1 LPFLLIKYL
10 VVYGLALNKK
20 VVKIGTRGSAL
31 ALWQATWIKNRLED
45 RYPEITLELIK
56 IKTKGDK
63 ISDVPLSKIGGK
75 GLFVKE
81 IEQALMDGR
90 IDMAVH
96 SMKDVPTEVPHGL
109 YIGIIPKRDDP
120 RDVLIAKRGGTFRT
134 IKRGAKIG
142 TSSLRR
148 KAQLL
153 YLRKDLQ
160 VVPLRGNLDTRIRKL
175 DKEDLDAIIVAS
187 AGVRRMELQ
196 EKVSEYLSPGIM
208 LPAIGQG
215 ALGIELRQG
224 DEKMYNLVAFLDH
237 HRTRLSIEAERSF
250 LKRLGGGCQVP
261 IAALG
266 ILEDKRLKLQGL
278 VADTE
283 GKQIIKDQI
292 EGEPSNAQEL
302 GRKLA
307 ERLLRKGAQKILDE
321 VYGGKR

>member
-1 LPFLLIKYL
+1 L
-10 VVYGLALNKK
+10 VLNKK

-31 ALWQATWIKNRLED
+31 ALWQATWIKKRFED
-45 RYPEITLELIK
+45 RYPEITIELIK

-96 SMKDVPTEVPHGL
+96 SMKDVPTEVPYGL
-109 YIGIIPKRDDP
+109 YIGIIPERDDP
-120 RDVLIAKRGGTFRT
+120 RDVLITKREGTLRT
-134 IKRGAKIG
+134 IKKGAKIG

-160 VVPLRGNLDTRIRKL
+160 VLPLRGNLDTRIRKL
-175 DKEDLDAIIVAS
+175 DTEDLDAIIVAS
-187 AGVRRMELQ
+187 AGVRRMGLQ

-208 LPAIGQG
+208 LPAVGQG

-224 DEKMYNLVAFLDH
+224 DEKIYNLVAFLDH
-237 HRTRLSIEAERSF
+237 HQTRLSVQAERSF
-250 LKRLGGGCQVP
+250 LKQLGGGCQVP

-266 ILEDKRLKLQGL
+266 IIEDRRLKLQGL
-278 VADTE
+278 VANTE
-283 GKQIIKDQI
+283 GTQIIKDQI

-302 GRKLA
+302 GKELA
-307 ERLLRKGAQKILDE
+307 ERLLRKGAQNILDE
-321 VYGGKR
+321 VYGGRR

>member
-1 LPFLLIKYL
+1 M
-10 VVYGLALNKK
+10 ALNKK

-31 ALWQATWIKNRLED
+31 ALWQATWIKKRLED
-45 RYPEITLELIK
+45 RYSEITLELIK

-96 SMKDVPTEVPHGL
+96 SMKDVPTEVPYGL
-109 YIGIIPKRDDP
+109 YIGIIPERDDP
-120 RDVLIAKRGGTFRT
+120 RDILITKQGDTLRT

-196 EKVSEYLSPGIM
+196 EKVSEYLSPGVI
-208 LPAIGQG
+208 LPAVGQG

-224 DEKMYNLVAFLDH
+224 DEKTYNLVAFLDH
-237 HRTRLSIEAERSF
+237 PQTSLSVQAERSF

-266 ILEDKRLKLQGL
+266 IFENKRLKLQGL
-278 VADTE
+278 VANTK
-283 GKQIIKDQI
+283 GTQIIKDQI
-292 EGEPSNAQEL
+292 EGKPSNAQEL
-302 GRKLA
+302 GKKLA

-321 VYGGKR
+321 VYGGKH

>member
-1 LPFLLIKYL
+1 MPFLLIKYL

-196 EKVSEYLSPGIM
+196 EKVSEYLSLGIM

-283 GKQIIKDQI
+283 GTQIIKDQI

>member
-1 LPFLLIKYL
+1 MPFLLIKYL

-175 DKEDLDAIIVAS
+175 DKEDLDAIMVAS

-237 HRTRLSIEAERSF
+237 HQTRLSIEAERSF

-307 ERLLRKGAQKILDE
+307 ERLLRKGAQNILDE